1 MVNGIEVLFKPKK
14 RHALKPETTKQ
25 NQPKQNETCLWLA
38 FTAACLQL
46 AFTLVCSGLVAV
58 SFHLVLLVVSFYLSV
73 WAKYSIYSFCFLLVV
88 LHFQC
93 FGF

>member
-14 RHALKPETTKQ
+14 RHVLKPETT
-25 NQPKQNETCLWLA
+25 KQNETCLWLA

-73 WAKYSIYSFCFLLVV
+73 RAILYIFILFPSG
-88 LHFQC
+88 
-93 FGF
+93 GFAV